1 MSAALVVPPLLLA
14 AVLTLSWAAKVGA
27 ADETADAIVSLRLP
41 HALLDLRVPRLLP
54 WGELAL
60 AALLVLTPQPVYAA
74 AAALVVCLTTAY
86 LAVVVRAARFEE
98 PATCACFG
106 RLGLATVGPVS
117 VVRNA
122 VLLAV
127 ALLTLADAVTHE
139 GVPAR
144 LAGLDGE
151 GLAWLAM
158 AAVCALVGALVVWGG
173 RDGAAPGPVAGAGG
187 AGDVEAHLRAPI
199 PFAGLTTPDGAAVT
213 LRQLAAAQPRLLL
226 FLSPGCGACLRVLD
240 RVPAFVAATPELRT
254 HPVVGSP
261 EAARSLPDGLDVLL
275 DEDRSVRDVFAVGA
289 PAAVLLG
296 ADGLLAG
303 GPAVGFHDVAELM
316 DQIADRLAAQRTAQ

>member
-1 MSAALVVPPLLLA
+1 VSAALVVPPLLLA

-27 ADETADAIVSLRLP
+27 VDETADAIVSLRLP

-74 AAALVVCLTTAY
+74 AAALVVCLTAAY
-86 LAVVVRAARFEE
+86 LAVVVRAVRFQE

-106 RLGLATVGPVS
+106 RLGLATVGPVT

-127 ALLTLADAVTHE
+127 ALLTLADAVTDE

-144 LAGLDGE
+144 LAGLDGSA
-151 GLAWLAM
+151 LAWLAM
-158 AAVCALVGALVVWGG
+158 AALCVLVGALVVWGG
-173 RDGAAPGPVAGAGG
+173 RESAGPGPVAAAGG
-187 AGDVEAHLRAPI
+187 AGGEAADVRAPI
-199 PFAGLTTPDGAAVT
+199 PFAALTTSHGAVVT
-213 LRQLAAAQPRLLL
+213 LRQLAAARPRLLL
-226 FLSPGCGACLRVLD
+226 FLSPACGACLRVLD
-240 RVPAFVAATPELRT
+240 RVPAFVEATPELAT

-261 EAARSLPDGLDVLL
+261 VAAQSLPDGLDVLL
-275 DEDRSVRDVFAVGA
+275 DEDRSVRDVFAVGT

-296 ADGLLAG
+296 ADGLLAA

-316 DQIADRLAAQRTAQ
+316 DQIADQLAARRTAE